1 LLGRKGERGVASK
14 RNVFGVWLPTNIVWA
29 AASAAALLIVG
40 VGLFVAGFFTQDLVN
55 DDGSGG
61 AAVAQPSG
69 TPSAQPTAQASPTA
83 LPVIAVSVDDAPG
96 WGPSDAKVTVV
107 EFGDYQ

>member
-1 LLGRKGERGVASK
+1 MPA
-14 RNVFGVWLPTNIVWA
+14 NIVWA
-29 AASAAALLIVG
+29 AVTGGVLLVLG
-40 VGLFVAGFFTQDLVN
+40 AGLFVAGFFTQDLVN

>member
-1 LLGRKGERGVASK
+1 MANRRNTLGGR
-14 RNVFGVWLPTNIVWA
+14 LPANIVWA
-29 AASAAALLIVG
+29 AATAAVLLVLG
-40 VGLFVAGFFTQDLVN
+40 AGLFVAGFFTQDLVN

-83 LPVIAVSVDDAPG
+83 LPVIAVSVDDSPG